1 MRKKQQ
7 YNAGLTLIEMLVVLG
22 IFATVS
28 GILLFNYGDFRN
40 NVSIR
45 NLSQE
50 VALAVRKA
58 QTYAT
63 SVRGTS
69 IGGSTRDYPAYGIA
83 FASTAA
89 VPDLAPDQKEIV
101 LFVDVPPGADPELN
115 GDTYYSYGSATCGAV
130 SEGEECFEKLQIA
143 TTDKIKKVEVCTSS
157 FTCSEVPE
165 VYISFQRPNPD
176 AVFCVP
182 SGAVCD
188 STVYSSAILTLESAV
203 GLQKKVSVWNT
214 GQISVQ

>member
-7 YNAGLTLIEMLVVLG
+7 QNSGITLIEMMVVLG
-22 IFATVS
+22 IFAAVS
-28 GILLFNYGDFRN
+28 GVLLFNYGDFRN

-45 NLSQE
+45 NLTQE
-50 VALAVRKA
+50 VALSVRKA

-89 VPDLAPDQKEIV
+89 VPNLAPDQKEIV
-101 LFVDVPPGADPELN
+101 LFVDVPPGADPTLD
-115 GDTYYSYGSATCGAV
+115 GDTYYSYGSAPCGEVA
-130 SEGEECFEKLQIA
+130 EGEECFEKLQI
-143 TTDKIKKVEVCTSS
+143 TTADRISKVEACTAAVCT
-157 FTCSEVPE
+157 EVDE
-165 VYISFQRPNPD
+165 VYLSFKRPNPD

-182 SGAVCD
+182 SGAACD
-188 STVYSSAILTLESAV
+188 GTTYSSVIITLESSA
-203 GLQKKVSVWNT
+203 GLQKAVTVWNT